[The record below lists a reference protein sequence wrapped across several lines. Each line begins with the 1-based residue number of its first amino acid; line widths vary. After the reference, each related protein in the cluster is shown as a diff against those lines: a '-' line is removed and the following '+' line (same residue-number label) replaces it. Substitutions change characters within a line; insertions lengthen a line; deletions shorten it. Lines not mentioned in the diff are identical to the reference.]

1 MNNILY
7 LDKEECYLDTLL
19 CLQTNVTTLTD
30 AMMILKHYE
39 DNEEYECCSGIVKA
53 VNEYKESLI
62 IKKYAKYKRADS
74 KPSN

>member
-39 DNEEYECCSGIVKA
+39 DIKRIWCCSGILKA
-53 VNEYKESLI
+53 QMNTRI
-62 IKKYAKYKRADS
+62 
-74 KPSN
+74 